1 MYVHLDRTF
10 PYFSAPGL
18 KIYGIMKENARNR
31 KASKS
36 GAKAIKLNTYY
47 ILSNAFFFYLE
58 TSIFQCS
65 FVQ

>member
-36 GAKAIKLNTYY
+36 GAKAIKLNK
-47 ILSNAFFFYLE
+47 
-58 TSIFQCS
+58 
-65 FVQ
+65 VQLF

>member
-36 GAKAIKLNTYY
+36 GAKAIKLKILYY
-47 ILSNAFFFYLE
+47 LMHFSILRLLSFNAALFNKY
-58 TSIFQCS
+58 
-65 FVQ
+65 